1 MSPLR
6 PRRGRSSHPT
16 SRLMDSHAFLQN
28 LAVVL
33 CVAAVAT
40 VVFQRLRQPVVF
52 GYLLAGMI
60 IGPHIQIP
68 LVADPQTVRA
78 LSELGVILL
87 MFSLGLE
94 FSIRKLVQVS
104 QKAGAVAL
112 FECSMMISIG
122 YLVGQMLGFTRM
134 ESVFTGAITGI
145 SSTTIIVKAFQE
157 QKVKGRV
164 TELVFGILIIEDLI
178 AIFLL
183 AILTT
188 VSRSGAVS
196 PRDVLLTA
204 MRLAMFLAALIG
216 FGILIVPR
224 AIRAVQKLGQPETT
238 LVASIGICFAAAL
251 LALSFGYSVALGAFI
266 AGSLVAE
273 SGHEAE
279 IETLVRPVRDMF
291 AAIFF
296 VSVGMIIDPTALTEH
311 WRAVLALTLAVII
324 GKVLAVTIGA
334 FLAGH
339 GRRTAMKAGMSL
351 AQIGEFSFI
360 IASVGVASG
369 VIRTWLYPVAIAV
382 SAITT
387 LTTPLLIKLSNRAA
401 ASIDHWL
408 PEPIQTVAAL
418 YGSWI
423 ERVRSAPRAP
433 IERSATK
440 RIIRIILLDGA
451 LITAVVIGVDVEID
465 RLSEIVGNMTG
476 MPAAR
481 VRFIVVL
488 TAGLI
493 TVPLIYGLITSAKAL
508 GRNLAR
514 RAFADAQKG
523 KVDPAD
529 APRRA
534 LVILVQL
541 AVVLAVGIPVVAITQ
556 PFLPPH
562 QGAFV
567 LALLTL
573 LLLAALW
580 KNASNLQG
588 HARAG
593 AQIIASALANQ
604 MASVDGTSD
613 ETTLL
618 EDVNAVLPGL
628 GEPIAIRVVPQS
640 IAVGRS
646 LAELNLRGA
655 TGATILA
662 IRRGTQQI
670 PTPLGRE
677 VIRADDVVA
686 VAGAHDA
693 LAIARAIFAPDLSRI
708 RDDIEGAEIQAEL
721 EALNDALLVDQK
733 RTPRS
738 FLP

>member
-1 MSPLR
+1 
-6 PRRGRSSHPT
+6 
-16 SRLMDSHAFLQN
+16 MDSHTFLQN

-40 VVFQRLRQPVVF
+40 VVFQRLHQPVVF

-60 IGPHIQIP
+60 IGPHIPIP

-94 FSIRKLVQVS
+94 FSIRKLVLVS

-112 FECSMMISIG
+112 FECSVMISVG
-122 YLVGQMLGFTRM
+122 YLVGQMLGFTRL
-134 ESVFTGAITGI
+134 ESVFAGAITGI

-183 AILTT
+183 TILTT
-188 VSRSGAVS
+188 ISRSGAVS
-196 PRDVLLTA
+196 PMELLLTA
-204 MRLAMFLAALIG
+204 MRLMMFLTALIG
-216 FGILIVPR
+216 FGLLIVPR
-224 AIRAVQKLGQPETT
+224 AIRAVRKLGQPETT

-279 IETLVRPVRDMF
+279 IESLVRPVRDIF

-296 VSVGMIIDPTALTEH
+296 VSVGMMIDPTALSDH
-311 WRAVLALTLAVII
+311 WRAVLALTLAVIF

-369 VIRTWLYPVAIAV
+369 VIREWLYPVAIAV

-418 YGSWI
+418 YASWI
-423 ERVRSAPRAP
+423 ERVRSAPRVHA
-433 IERSATK
+433 ERSATN
-440 RIIRIILLDGA
+440 RVIRIILLDAA
-451 LITAVVIGVDVEID
+451 LITAVVIGVAVELD
-465 RLSEIVGNMTG
+465 RLSALVGNMIG
-476 MPAAR
+476 MPPER

-488 TAGLI
+488 IAGLI
-493 TVPLIYGLITSAKAL
+493 IVPLIFGLTTSAKAL
-508 GRNLAR
+508 GNRLAR

-556 PFLPPH
+556 PFLPRN
-562 QGAFV
+562 QGLFV
-567 LALLTL
+567 LALLTMVL
-573 LLLAALW
+573 LLTLW
-580 KNASNLQG
+580 KNAANLQG
-588 HARAG
+588 HAIAG
-593 AQIIASALANQ
+593 AQIIASVMANQ
-604 MASVDGTSD
+604 MASTDSTSD
-613 ETTLL
+613 ETKLL

-628 GEPIAIRVVPQS
+628 GEPVAIRVVPQS

-646 LAELNLRGA
+646 LAQLNLRGA
-655 TGATILA
+655 TGATVLA
-662 IRRGTQQI
+662 IRRGTEQI

-677 VIRADDVVA
+677 VIQADDIVA

-693 LAIARAIFAPDLSRI
+693 LAIARAIFAPDPTRI
-708 RDDIEGAEIQAEL
+708 RDDVEGAEIQAEL
-721 EALNDALLVDQK
+721 DALTAALLSERR
-733 RTPRS
+733 RTPRTPQS
-738 FLP
+738 LP

>member
-1 MSPLR
+1 
-6 PRRGRSSHPT
+6 
-16 SRLMDSHAFLQN
+16 MDSHSFLQN

-60 IGPHIQIP
+60 VGPHISIP

-104 QKAGAVAL
+104 RSAGLVAL
-112 FECSMMISIG
+112 FECSVMVSVG
-122 YLVGQMLGFTRM
+122 YLVGQMLGFTRI
-134 ESVFTGAITGI
+134 ESIFTGGITGI
-145 SSTTIIVKAFQE
+145 SSTTIIVKAFEE

-183 AILTT
+183 TVLTT
-188 VSRSGAVS
+188 VARSGSISPADLAMTAV
-196 PRDVLLTA
+196 
-204 MRLAMFLAALIG
+204 RLVMFLAPLIG
-216 FGILIVPR
+216 FGLLIVPR
-224 AIRAVQKLGQPETT
+224 AIRAVVRLGRPETT

-273 SGHEAE
+273 SGHEIE
-279 IETLVRPVRDMF
+279 IGQLVPPVRDLF

-296 VSVGMIIDPTALTEH
+296 VSVGMMIDPSALTQH
-311 WRAVLALTLAVII
+311 WVAVVALTGAVIV

-360 IASVGVASG
+360 IASVGVAAG
-369 VIRTWLYPVAIAV
+369 VISGWLYPVAIAV

-401 ASIDHWL
+401 ASIDRWL

-423 ERVRSAPRAP
+423 ERVRSVPRAP
-433 IERSATK
+433 TERSATN
-440 RIIRIILLDGA
+440 RIIRIILLDA
-451 LITAVVIGVDVEID
+451 VLITGLVIGVDLEID
-465 RLSEIVGNMTG
+465 RFTALVGGLSG
-476 MPAAR
+476 MSPER
-481 VRFIVVL
+481 VRFMVVL
-488 TAGLI
+488 TSGLI
-493 TVPLIYGLITSAKAL
+493 AVPLIYGLITSARAL
-508 GRNLAR
+508 GNNLAR

-523 KVDPAD
+523 RVDPAD

-534 LVILVQL
+534 LVILIQL
-541 AVVLAVGIPVVAITQ
+541 AVVLSVGIPVVAIPQ

-562 QGAFV
+562 QGGFV
-567 LALLTL
+567 LMVLTL
-573 LLLAALW
+573 ILLVALW
-580 KNASNLQG
+580 RNAENLQG

-593 AQIIASALANQ
+593 AQIIASALAQQ
-604 MASVDGTSD
+604 MASTEGATD
-613 ETTLL
+613 EAKLL

-628 GEPIAIRVVPQS
+628 GEPVAIRVIPASV
-640 IAVGRS
+640 AVGKS
-646 LAELNLRGA
+646 LAQLNLRGA
-655 TGATILA
+655 TGATVLA
-662 IRRGTQQI
+662 IKRGEQQI

-677 VIRADDVVA
+677 VIHDGDIVA
-686 VAGAHDA
+686 VAGTHDA
-693 LAIARAIFAPDLSRI
+693 LAVARAIFSPDLMRI
-708 RDDIEGAEIQAEL
+708 RDDAQGAEIEAEL
-721 EALNDALLVDQK
+721 EALNDALLVERK
-733 RTPRS
+733 RGVSS

>member
-1 MSPLR
+1 
-6 PRRGRSSHPT
+6 
-16 SRLMDSHAFLQN
+16 MDPHAFLQN

-40 VVFQRLRQPVVF
+40 VVFQRLHQPVVF

-60 IGPHIQIP
+60 IGPHISIP

-94 FSIRKLVQVS
+94 FSVRKLVQVS

-112 FECSMMISIG
+112 FECTVMVSVG

-134 ESVFTGAITGI
+134 ESIFAGAITGI

-157 QKVKGRV
+157 LKIKGRV

-183 AILTT
+183 TILTT
-188 VSRSGAVS
+188 ISRSGAIT
-196 PRDVLLTA
+196 PTDLALTA
-204 MRLAMFLAALIG
+204 VRLAMFLAGLIG
-216 FGILIVPR
+216 FGILTVPR

-273 SGHEAE
+273 SGQQVE
-279 IETLVRPVRDMF
+279 IEQLVRPVRDMF

-296 VSVGMIIDPTALTEH
+296 VSVGMMIDPTALAQH
-311 WRAVLALTLAVII
+311 WVAVVSLTLAVII
-324 GKVLAVTIGA
+324 GKVFAVTIGA

-339 GRRTAMKAGMSL
+339 GRRAAMKAGMSL

-360 IASVGVASG
+360 IAGVGVASG
-369 VIRTWLYPVAIAV
+369 VIGGWMYPVAIAV

-387 LTTPLLIKLSNRAA
+387 LTTPLLIRLSNKAA

-418 YGSWI
+418 YTSWI
-423 ERVRSAPRAP
+423 ESVRSAPRVP
-433 IERSATK
+433 TERSRTN
-440 RIIRIILLDGA
+440 RIIRIILLDAA
-451 LITAVVIGVDVEID
+451 LITAIVIGVGMEID
-465 RLSEIVGNMTG
+465 RLSVILGDILG
-476 MPAAR
+476 MAATQ
-481 VRFIVVL
+481 VRFVVVL
-488 TAGLI
+488 VTGLI
-493 TVPLIYGLITSAKAL
+493 AVPLLYGLINSAKTL
-508 GRNLAR
+508 GNHLAR
-514 RAFADAQKG
+514 RAFAETQKG

-534 LVILVQL
+534 LVILVQI
-541 AVVLAVGIPVVAITQ
+541 AVVLAVGIPIVAITQ

-567 LALLTL
+567 LLLLTL
-573 LLLAALW
+573 VLLVTLW
-580 KNASNLQG
+580 RNAENLHG

-593 AQIIASALANQ
+593 AEIIASALANQ
-604 MASVDGTSD
+604 MASIDGASEDTKM
-613 ETTLL
+613 L

-628 GEPIAIRVVPQS
+628 GEPVAIRVVPES

-646 LAELNLRGA
+646 LGQLNLRGA
-655 TGATILA
+655 TGATVLA
-662 IRRGTQQI
+662 IKRGSKQI

-677 VIRADDVVA
+677 VIQAGDLVA
-686 VAGAHDA
+686 VAGARDA
-693 LAIARAIFAPDLSRI
+693 LAIAREIFSPDLARI
-708 RDDIEGAEIQAEL
+708 RDAIEGAEIESEL
-721 EALNDALLVDQK
+721 QALNDALLVDRRRGAK
-733 RTPRS
+733 S

>member
-1 MSPLR
+1 
-6 PRRGRSSHPT
+6 
-16 SRLMDSHAFLQN
+16 MDPHAFLQN

-40 VVFQRLRQPVVF
+40 VVFQRLHQPVVF

-60 IGPHIQIP
+60 IGPHIRIP

-112 FECSMMISIG
+112 FECSIMVSVG
-122 YLVGQMLGFTRM
+122 YLVGQMLGLTRL
-134 ESVFTGAITGI
+134 ESVFVGAIVGI

-183 AILTT
+183 TILTT
-188 VSRSGAVS
+188 ISRSGAVS
-196 PRDVLLTA
+196 PADIAVTA

-224 AIRAVQKLGQPETT
+224 AIRAVQKLGQQETT

-251 LALSFGYSVALGAFI
+251 IALAFGYSVALGAFI

-273 SGHEAE
+273 SGHEIE

-311 WRAVLALTLAVII
+311 WKAVVVLTLAVII

-339 GRRTAMKAGMSL
+339 GRRTAIKSGMSL

-369 VIRTWLYPVAIAV
+369 VVRTWLYPVAIGV

-401 ASIDHWL
+401 ASIDRWL

-423 ERVRSAPRAP
+423 ERVRSSPRVP
-433 IERSATK
+433 TERSGTN
-440 RIIRIILLDGA
+440 RNIRIILLDAA
-451 LITAVVIGVDVEID
+451 LIITVVIGVDVEID
-465 RLSEIVGNMTG
+465 RLSQILGNMTG
-476 MPAAR
+476 MTADR
-481 VRFIVVL
+481 VRFMVVL
-488 TAGLI
+488 IAGLV
-493 TVPLIYGLITSAKAL
+493 TVPLIYGLITSARAL
-508 GRNLAR
+508 GNRLGR

-534 LVILVQL
+534 LVILVQV
-541 AVVLAVGIPVVAITQ
+541 AVVLAVGIPVVAITE
-556 PFLPPH
+556 PFLPPY

-567 LALLTL
+567 LAVLVL
-573 LLLAALW
+573 LLLVALW
-580 KNASNLQG
+580 RNASNLQG

-604 MASVDGTSD
+604 MASVDGASD

-618 EDVNAVLPGL
+618 DVNAILPGL
-628 GEPIAIRVVPQS
+628 GEPVAIRVIPQS
-640 IAVGRS
+640 IAVGKS
-646 LAELNLRGA
+646 LAQLNLRGA
-655 TGATILA
+655 TGATVLA
-662 IRRGTQQI
+662 IRRGAEQI

-677 VIRADDVVA
+677 VIHANDVVA

-693 LAIARAIFAPDLSRI
+693 LAVARAIFSPDLSRI
-708 RDDIEGAEIQAEL
+708 RDDIEGAEIQSEL
-721 EALNDALLVDQK
+721 EALNDALLVEQK

>member
-1 MSPLR
+1 
-6 PRRGRSSHPT
+6 
-16 SRLMDSHAFLQN
+16 MDPHAFLQN

-40 VVFQRLRQPVVF
+40 VVFQRLHQPVVF

-60 IGPHIQIP
+60 IGPHIPIP
-68 LVADPQTVRA
+68 LVADPETVRA

-112 FECSMMISIG
+112 FECSVMISIG

-134 ESVFTGAITGI
+134 ESIFTGAIVGI

-183 AILTT
+183 TILTT
-188 VSRSGAVS
+188 IARSGAVS
-196 PRDVLLTA
+196 PTDVLLTA

-216 FGILIVPR
+216 FGILTVPR
-224 AIRAVQKLGQPETT
+224 AIRAVHELGQPETT

-251 LALSFGYSVALGAFI
+251 LALAFGYSVALGAFI

-273 SGHEAE
+273 SGHEIE
-279 IETLVRPVRDMF
+279 IEKLVRPVRDMF

-296 VSVGMIIDPTALTEH
+296 VSVGMMIDPTALTEH
-311 WRAVLALTLAVII
+311 WRAILALTLAVII
-324 GKVLAVTIGA
+324 GKVLAVTIGS

-369 VIRTWLYPVAIAV
+369 AISGWMYPVAIAV

-418 YGSWI
+418 YASWI

-433 IERSATK
+433 TERSGTN
-440 RIIRIILLDGA
+440 RIVRIILLDA
-451 LITAVVIGVDVEID
+451 VLITAVVIGVDVELD
-465 RLSEIVGNMTG
+465 RLSLLVGSMTG
-476 MPAAR
+476 MSPAR
-481 VRFIVVL
+481 VRFMVVL
-488 TAGLI
+488 VSAII
-493 TVPLIYGLITSAKAL
+493 TLPLMYGLVTSARAL
-508 GRNLAR
+508 GNHLAR

-534 LVILVQL
+534 LVIVVQL
-541 AVVLAVGIPVVAITQ
+541 AVVLAVGIPIVAITQ

-562 QGAFV
+562 QGALV
-567 LALLTL
+567 LTLLTL
-573 LLLAALW
+573 VLLIALW
-580 KNASNLQG
+580 RNAANLQG

-604 MASVDGTSD
+604 MASTDGASD
-613 ETTLL
+613 ETKLL

-628 GEPIAIRVVPQS
+628 GEPIAIRVVPES

-646 LAELNLRGA
+646 LGQLNLRGA
-655 TGATILA
+655 TGATVLA

-677 VIRADDVVA
+677 VIAANDVVA
-686 VAGAHDA
+686 VAGSHDA
-693 LAIARAIFAPDLSRI
+693 LAIARAIFAPDLARI
-708 RDDIEGAEIQAEL
+708 RDDLEGVEIEAEL
-721 EALNDALLVDQK
+721 QALNDALLTEGK
-733 RTPRS
+733 KSPRS

>member
-1 MSPLR
+1 
-6 PRRGRSSHPT
+6 
-16 SRLMDSHAFLQN
+16 MDSHAFLQN

-112 FECSMMISIG
+112 FECSVMISIG
-122 YLVGQMLGFTRM
+122 YLLGQMLGFTRL
-134 ESVFTGAITGI
+134 ESIFTGAITGI

-188 VSRSGAVS
+188 ISRSGAVS
-196 PRDVLLTA
+196 PRDILLTA

-273 SGHEAE
+273 SGHDAE

-296 VSVGMIIDPTALTEH
+296 VSVGMMIDPTALAEH
-311 WRAVLALTLAVII
+311 WGAVFALTLAVII

-369 VIRTWLYPVAIAV
+369 AIRGWLYPVAIAV

-387 LTTPLLIKLSNRAA
+387 LTTPLLIKLSNRAT

-408 PEPIQTVAAL
+408 PEPIQTVTAL

-423 ERVRSAPRAP
+423 ERVRSAPRVP
-433 IERSATK
+433 TERSATN

-451 LITAVVIGVDVEID
+451 LITALVIGVDVEID
-465 RLSEIVGNMTG
+465 RLSRIVGNMTG
-476 MPAAR
+476 MPSAR
-481 VRFIVVL
+481 VRFMVVL
-488 TAGLI
+488 IAGLI
-493 TVPLIYGLITSAKAL
+493 TVPLIYGLITSARAL
-508 GRNLAR
+508 GNHLAR
-514 RAFADAQKG
+514 RAFAEAQKG

-567 LALLTL
+567 LALLTML
-573 LLLAALW
+573 LLVALW
-580 KNASNLQG
+580 RNAANLQG

-618 EDVNAVLPGL
+618 DVNAVLPGL
-628 GEPIAIRVVPQS
+628 GEPVAIRVVPKS
-640 IAVGRS
+640 IAVGKS
-646 LAELNLRGA
+646 LAQLNLRGA
-655 TGATILA
+655 TGATVLA

-677 VIRADDVVA
+677 VIRAGDVVA

-708 RDDIEGAEIQAEL
+708 RDDIEGAEIQSEL
-721 EALNDALLVDQK
+721 EALNDALLVEQK
-733 RTPRS
+733 RKPRS

>member
-1 MSPLR
+1 
-6 PRRGRSSHPT
+6 
-16 SRLMDSHAFLQN
+16 MDPHAFLQN

-40 VVFQRLRQPVVF
+40 VLFQRLHQPVIF

-60 IGPHIQIP
+60 IGPHIRIP
-68 LVADPQTVRA
+68 LVADPQTVRT

-112 FECSMMISIG
+112 FECSIMVSVG
-122 YLVGQMLGFTRM
+122 YLVGQMLGLTRM
-134 ESVFTGAITGI
+134 ESVFVGAIVGI

-183 AILTT
+183 TILTT
-188 VSRSGAVS
+188 ISRSGAVS
-196 PRDVLLTA
+196 PTDILVTA

-216 FGILIVPR
+216 FGILTVPR

-251 LALSFGYSVALGAFI
+251 IALAFGYSVALGAFI

-273 SGHEAE
+273 SGHESE
-279 IETLVRPVRDMF
+279 IEALVRPVRDMF

-296 VSVGMIIDPTALTEH
+296 VSVGMIIDPAALTEH
-311 WRAVLALTLAVII
+311 WKAVLALTLAVLV
-324 GKVLAVTIGA
+324 GKVLSVTVGS

-369 VIRTWLYPVAIAV
+369 VIRSWLYPVAIGV

-401 ASIDHWL
+401 ASIDRWL

-423 ERVRSAPRAP
+423 ERVRNSPRVP
-433 IERSATK
+433 TERSATN
-440 RIIRIILLDGA
+440 RNIRIILLDGA
-451 LITAVVIGVDVEID
+451 LITTVVIGVDVEVD
-465 RLSEIVGNMTG
+465 RLSRILGDLTG
-476 MPAAR
+476 MTADR
-481 VRFIVVL
+481 VRFMVVL
-488 TAGLI
+488 IAGLV
-493 TVPLIYGLITSAKAL
+493 TVPLIYGLITSARAL
-508 GRNLAR
+508 GNRLAR

-534 LVILVQL
+534 LVILVQV
-541 AVVLAVGIPVVAITQ
+541 AVVLAVGIPVVAITE
-556 PFLPPH
+556 PFLPPY

-567 LALLTL
+567 LAVVVL
-573 LLLAALW
+573 LLLVALW
-580 KNASNLQG
+580 RNASNLQG

-604 MASVDGTSD
+604 MASVDGSSD

-618 EDVNAVLPGL
+618 EDVNAILPGL
-628 GEPIAIRVVPQS
+628 GEPVAIRVIPQS
-640 IAVGRS
+640 IAVGKS
-646 LAELNLRGA
+646 LAQLNLRGA
-655 TGATILA
+655 TGATVLA
-662 IRRGTQQI
+662 IRRGAEQI

-677 VIRADDVVA
+677 VIRANDVVA

-693 LAIARAIFAPDLSRI
+693 LAVARAIFSPDLTRI
-708 RDDIEGAEIQAEL
+708 RDDMEGAEIQSEL
-721 EALNDALLVDQK
+721 EALNDALLVEQK

>member
-1 MSPLR
+1 
-6 PRRGRSSHPT
+6 
-16 SRLMDSHAFLQN
+16 MDPHSFLQN

-40 VVFQRLRQPVVF
+40 VVFQRLHQPVVF

-60 IGPHIQIP
+60 IGPYIPIP
-68 LVADPQTVRA
+68 LVADPSTVRTT
-78 LSELGVILL
+78 SELGVILL

-112 FECSMMISIG
+112 FECTIMISVG
-122 YLVGQMLGFTRM
+122 YLVGQVLGFTRM
-134 ESVFTGAITGI
+134 ESVFAGAIIGI

-183 AILTT
+183 TILTT
-188 VSRSGAVS
+188 VARSGAVS
-196 PRDVLLTA
+196 PMEILLTA
-204 MRLAMFLAALIG
+204 LRLAMFLTALIG
-216 FGILIVPR
+216 FGILTVPR
-224 AIRAVQKLGQPETT
+224 AIRAVQRLGQPETT

-279 IETLVRPVRDMF
+279 IEKLVRPVRDMF

-296 VSVGMIIDPTALTEH
+296 VSVGMMIDPAALSEH
-311 WRAVLALTLAVII
+311 WRVVLVLTLAVII
-324 GKVLAVTIGA
+324 GKVLAVTVGA

-369 VIRTWLYPVAIAV
+369 VIRGWLYPVAIAV

-433 IERSATK
+433 TERSVTK
-440 RIIRIILLDGA
+440 RILRIIMLDAA
-451 LITAVVIGVDVEID
+451 LITVIVIGVAVELD
-465 RLSEIVGNMTG
+465 RLSELVGKMIG
-476 MPAAR
+476 MPPER
-481 VRFIVVL
+481 VRFMVVL
-488 TAGLI
+488 ISGLI
-493 TVPLIYGLITSAKAL
+493 TVPLIFGLITSAKAL
-508 GRNLAR
+508 GNHLAR
-514 RAFADAQKG
+514 RAFSDAQKG

-541 AVVLAVGIPVVAITQ
+541 AIVLAVGIPVVAITQ

-562 QGAFV
+562 QGAVV

-573 LLLAALW
+573 VLLVALW
-580 KNASNLQG
+580 RNAANLQG

-593 AQIIASALANQ
+593 AEIIASALAHQ

-613 ETTLL
+613 ETKLL
-618 EDVNAVLPGL
+618 EDVNAILPGL
-628 GEPIAIRVVPQS
+628 GEPVAIRVIPQS

-646 LAELNLRGA
+646 LAQLNLRGA
-655 TGATILA
+655 TGATVLA
-662 IRRGTQQI
+662 IRRGDQQI

-677 VIRADDVVA
+677 VIQVDDVVA

-693 LAIARAIFAPDLSRI
+693 LAIARAIFAPDLTRI
-708 RDDIEGAEIQAEL
+708 RDDAEGAEIQAEL
-721 EALNDALLVDQK
+721 EALNNALLVD
-733 RTPRS
+733 RRRNPRS
-738 FLP
+738 VLP

>member
-1 MSPLR
+1 
-6 PRRGRSSHPT
+6 
-16 SRLMDSHAFLQN
+16 MDSHAFLQN

-40 VVFQRLRQPVVF
+40 VVFRRLRQPVVF
-52 GYLLAGMI
+52 GYLLAGLI
-60 IGPHIQIP
+60 IGPHIPIP
-68 LVADPQTVRA
+68 LVADLQTVRA

-104 QKAGAVAL
+104 QQAGTVAL
-112 FECSMMISIG
+112 LECSVMVSVG
-122 YLVGQMLGFTRM
+122 YLVGQVLGFTRM
-134 ESVFTGAITGI
+134 ESIFTGAIVGI

-164 TELVFGILIIEDLI
+164 AELVFGILIVEDLI

-183 AILTT
+183 TILTT
-188 VSRSGAVS
+188 IARSGAITPS
-196 PRDVLLTA
+196 DLALTA
-204 MRLAMFLAALIG
+204 VRLGMFLVGLIG
-216 FGILIVPR
+216 FGILTVPR

-273 SGHEAE
+273 SGHEIE
-279 IETLVRPVRDMF
+279 IEQLVRPVRDMF

-296 VSVGMIIDPTALTEH
+296 VSVGMMIDPTALTEH
-311 WRAVLALTLAVII
+311 WVAVLALTVAVIV

-360 IASVGVASG
+360 IASVGVAAG
-369 VIRTWLYPVAIAV
+369 VISGWLYPVAIAV

-401 ASIDHWL
+401 ASIDRWL
-408 PEPIQTVAAL
+408 PGPIQTVAAL

-423 ERVRSAPRAP
+423 ERVRSVPRAP
-433 IERSATK
+433 IERSATN
-440 RIIRIILLDGA
+440 RIIRIILLDAA
-451 LITAVVIGVDVEID
+451 LITALVIAVDLEID
-465 RLSEIVGNMTG
+465 RFTG
-476 MPAAR
+476 MVGEMSGMSPER
-481 VRFIVVL
+481 VRFMVVL
-488 TAGLI
+488 ISGLI
-493 TVPLIYGLITSAKAL
+493 AAPLIYGLITSAKAL
-508 GRNLAR
+508 GNNLAR

-523 KVDPAD
+523 RVDPAD

-534 LVILVQL
+534 LVILIQL

-562 QGAFV
+562 QGGFV
-567 LALLTL
+567 LLVLTL
-573 LLLAALW
+573 ILLVALW
-580 KNASNLQG
+580 RNAENLQG

-593 AQIIASALANQ
+593 AQIIASALAQQ
-604 MASVDGTSD
+604 MASTEGTTD
-613 ETTLL
+613 EAKLL

-628 GEPIAIRVVPQS
+628 GEPVAIRVIPASV
-640 IAVGRS
+640 AVGKS
-646 LAELNLRGA
+646 LAQLNLRGA
-655 TGATILA
+655 TGATVLA
-662 IRRGTQQI
+662 IKRGAQQI

-677 VIRADDVVA
+677 VIQDGDIVA
-686 VAGAHDA
+686 VAGTHDA
-693 LAIARAIFAPDLSRI
+693 LAVARAIFSPDLMRI
-708 RDDIEGAEIQAEL
+708 RDDAEGAEIEAEL
-721 EALNDALLVDQK
+721 EALNDALLVERK
-733 RTPRS
+733 RGVSS

>member
-1 MSPLR
+1 
-6 PRRGRSSHPT
+6 
-16 SRLMDSHAFLQN
+16 MDSHAFLQN

-60 IGPHIQIP
+60 IGPHISIP

-112 FECSMMISIG
+112 FECTIMVSVG
-122 YLVGQMLGFTRM
+122 YLAGQMLGFTRM
-134 ESVFTGAITGI
+134 ESIFTGAITGI

-157 QKVKGRV
+157 QKVRGRV

-178 AIFLL
+178 AIFMLT
-183 AILTT
+183 ILTT
-188 VSRSGAVS
+188 VSRSGALS
-196 PRDVLLTA
+196 PMEILLTA
-204 MRLAMFLAALIG
+204 MRLAMFLTALIG
-216 FGILIVPR
+216 FGILTVPR
-224 AIRAVQKLGQPETT
+224 AIRAVEKLGQPETT

-251 LALSFGYSVALGAFI
+251 LAQSFGYSVALGAFI

-273 SGHEAE
+273 SGQQVE
-279 IETLVRPVRDMF
+279 IEHLIRPVRDMF

-296 VSVGMIIDPTALTEH
+296 VSVGMMIDPMALTEH

-324 GKVLAVTIGA
+324 GKVLAVTTGA

-369 VIRTWLYPVAIAV
+369 VVRGWLYPVAIAV

-423 ERVRSAPRAP
+423 ERVRNAPRAP
-433 IERSATK
+433 TERSATN
-440 RIIRIILLDGA
+440 RILRIILLDAA
-451 LITAVVIGVDVEID
+451 LITAIVIGVDIEID
-465 RLSEIVGNMTG
+465 RLSVIVGNMTG
-476 MPAAR
+476 LAPER
-481 VRFIVVL
+481 VRFMVVL
-488 TAGLI
+488 IAGLI
-493 TVPLIYGLITSAKAL
+493 TVPLGFGLITSAKAL
-508 GRNLAR
+508 GNHLAR
-514 RAFADAQKG
+514 RAFAEAKKG

-580 KNASNLQG
+580 RNAANLQG

-593 AQIIASALANQ
+593 AQIIASALAHQ
-604 MASVDGTSD
+604 MASTDGASD

-628 GEPIAIRVVPQS
+628 GEPVAIRVVPQS
-640 IAVGRS
+640 IAVGKS
-646 LAELNLRGA
+646 LTQLNLRGA
-655 TGATILA
+655 TGATVLA
-662 IRRGTQQI
+662 IRRGTTQI

-677 VIRADDVVA
+677 VIRANDVVA
-686 VAGAHDA
+686 VAGARDA
-693 LAIARAIFAPDLSRI
+693 LAVARAIFAPDLARI
-708 RDDIEGAEIQAEL
+708 RDDMEGAEIQSEL

>member
-1 MSPLR
+1 
-6 PRRGRSSHPT
+6 
-16 SRLMDSHAFLQN
+16 MDPHAFLQN

-40 VVFQRLRQPVVF
+40 VLFQRLHQPVVF

-60 IGPHIQIP
+60 IGPHIRIP

-112 FECSMMISIG
+112 FECTIMVSVG
-122 YLVGQMLGFTRM
+122 YLIGQMLGLTRM
-134 ESVFTGAITGI
+134 ESVFVGAIVGI

-183 AILTT
+183 TILTT
-188 VSRSGAVS
+188 ISRSGAVS
-196 PRDVLLTA
+196 PTDVLVTA

-251 LALSFGYSVALGAFI
+251 IALAFGYSVALGAFI

-273 SGHEAE
+273 SGHEIE

-296 VSVGMIIDPTALTEH
+296 VSVGMIIDPKALTEH
-311 WRAVLALTLAVII
+311 WKAVVVLTLAVII

-369 VIRTWLYPVAIAV
+369 VLRGWLYPVAIGV

-387 LTTPLLIKLSNRAA
+387 LTTPLLIRLSNRAA
-401 ASIDHWL
+401 ASIDRWL

-423 ERVRSAPRAP
+423 ERVRNSPRVP
-433 IERSATK
+433 TERSGTN
-440 RIIRIILLDGA
+440 RIIRIILLDAA
-451 LITAVVIGVDVEID
+451 LIITVVIGVAVEID
-465 RLSEIVGNMTG
+465 RLSQILGNLTG
-476 MPAAR
+476 MTADR
-481 VRFIVVL
+481 VRFMVVL
-488 TAGLI
+488 IAGLV
-493 TVPLIYGLITSAKAL
+493 TVPLIYGLITSARAL
-508 GRNLAR
+508 GNRLAR

-534 LVILVQL
+534 LVILVQV
-541 AVVLAVGIPVVAITQ
+541 AVVLAMGIPVVAITE
-556 PFLPPH
+556 PFLPPY

-567 LALLTL
+567 LAVLIL
-573 LLLAALW
+573 LLLVALW
-580 KNASNLQG
+580 RNASNLQG

-604 MASVDGTSD
+604 MASVDGASD
-613 ETTLL
+613 DPKLL
-618 EDVNAVLPGL
+618 EDVNAILPGL
-628 GEPIAIRVVPQS
+628 GEPVAIRVIPQS
-640 IAVGRS
+640 LAVGKS
-646 LAELNLRGA
+646 LAQLNLRGA
-655 TGATILA
+655 TGATVLA
-662 IRRGTQQI
+662 IRRGSEQI

-677 VIRADDVVA
+677 VIRANDVVA

-693 LAIARAIFAPDLSRI
+693 LAVARAIFSPDLARI
-708 RDDIEGAEIQAEL
+708 RDDIEGAEIQSEL
-721 EALNDALLVDQK
+721 EALNDALLVEQK

-738 FLP
+738 LLP

>member
-1 MSPLR
+1 
-6 PRRGRSSHPT
+6 
-16 SRLMDSHAFLQN
+16 MDPHAFLQN

-40 VVFQRLRQPVVF
+40 VVFQRLHQPVVF

-60 IGPHIQIP
+60 IGPHISIP

-94 FSIRKLVQVS
+94 FSVRKLVQVS

-112 FECSMMISIG
+112 FECTVMVSVG

-134 ESVFTGAITGI
+134 ESIFAGAITGI

-157 QKVKGRV
+157 LKIKGRV

-183 AILTT
+183 TILTT
-188 VSRSGAVS
+188 ISRSGVITPTDLA
-196 PRDVLLTA
+196 LTA
-204 MRLAMFLAALIG
+204 VRLVMFLAGLIG
-216 FGILIVPR
+216 FGILTVPR
-224 AIRAVQKLGQPETT
+224 AIRAVQKLEQPETT

-273 SGHEAE
+273 SGQQIE
-279 IETLVRPVRDMF
+279 IEQLVRPVRDVF

-296 VSVGMIIDPTALTEH
+296 VSVGMMIDPTALTQH
-311 WRAVLALTLAVII
+311 WGAVVSLTLAVIL
-324 GKVLAVTIGA
+324 GKVFAVTIGA

-339 GRRTAMKAGMSL
+339 GRRAAMKAGMSL

-360 IASVGVASG
+360 IAGVGVASG
-369 VIRTWLYPVAIAV
+369 AIGGWMYPVAIAV

-387 LTTPLLIKLSNRAA
+387 LTTPLLIRLSNKAA

-418 YGSWI
+418 YTSWI
-423 ERVRSAPRAP
+423 ERVRSAPRVP
-433 IERSATK
+433 TERSRTN
-440 RIIRIILLDGA
+440 RIIRIILLDAA
-451 LITAVVIGVDVEID
+451 LITAIVIGVGVEID
-465 RLSEIVGNMTG
+465 RLSAIVGG
-476 MPAAR
+476 MLGMAPAR
-481 VRFIVVL
+481 VRFVVVL
-488 TAGLI
+488 VSGLI
-493 TVPLIYGLITSAKAL
+493 AVPLLYGLINSAKTL
-508 GRNLAR
+508 GNHLAR
-514 RAFADAQKG
+514 RAFAERQKG

-534 LVILVQL
+534 LVILVQI
-541 AVVLAVGIPVVAITQ
+541 AVVLAVGIPIVAITQ

-562 QGAFV
+562 QGSFV
-567 LALLTL
+567 LLLLTL
-573 LLLAALW
+573 VLLITLWRNAA
-580 KNASNLQG
+580 NLHG

-593 AQIIASALANQ
+593 AEIIAAALANQ
-604 MASVDGTSD
+604 MASIDGASEDTKM
-613 ETTLL
+613 L

-628 GEPIAIRVVPQS
+628 GEPVAIRVVPES

-646 LAELNLRGA
+646 LGQLNLRGA
-655 TGATILA
+655 TGATVLA
-662 IRRGTQQI
+662 IKRGSKQI

-677 VIRADDVVA
+677 VIEAGDLVA

-693 LAIARAIFAPDLSRI
+693 LAIAREIFSPDLARI
-708 RDDIEGAEIQAEL
+708 RDAMEGAEIESEL
-721 EALNDALLVDQK
+721 QALNDALLVDRRRGAK
-733 RTPRS
+733 S

>member
-1 MSPLR
+1 
-6 PRRGRSSHPT
+6 
-16 SRLMDSHAFLQN
+16 MDSHTFLQN

-40 VVFQRLRQPVVF
+40 IVFQRLHQPVVF

-60 IGPHIQIP
+60 IGPHIPIP

-94 FSIRKLVQVS
+94 FSIRKLMLVS
-104 QKAGAVAL
+104 QKAGAVAV
-112 FECSMMISIG
+112 FECSIMISVG

-134 ESVFTGAITGI
+134 ESIFAGAITGI

-183 AILTT
+183 TILTT
-188 VSRSGAVS
+188 ISRSGAVS
-196 PRDVLLTA
+196 PQDILLTA
-204 MRLAMFLAALIG
+204 MRLAMFLIALIG
-216 FGILIVPR
+216 FGILTVPR

-273 SGHEAE
+273 SGQQVE
-279 IETLVRPVRDMF
+279 IESLVRPVRDMF

-296 VSVGMIIDPTALTEH
+296 VSVGMMIDPTALTQH
-311 WRAVLALTLAVII
+311 WKAILVLTLAVLF
-324 GKVLAVTIGA
+324 GKVLSVTIGA

-360 IASVGVASG
+360 IASVGVAYG
-369 VIRTWLYPVAIAV
+369 VIRGWLYPVAIAV

-418 YGSWI
+418 YASWI

-433 IERSATK
+433 TGRSGTN
-440 RIIRIILLDGA
+440 RIIRIILLDAA
-451 LITAVVIGVDVEID
+451 LLTAVVIGVDVEID
-465 RLSEIVGNMTG
+465 RLSEMVGGMIG
-476 MPAAR
+476 MPPEQ
-481 VRFIVVL
+481 VRFMVVL
-488 TAGLI
+488 IAGLI
-493 TVPLIYGLITSAKAL
+493 TVPLIYGLITSAKTL
-508 GRNLAR
+508 GNYLAR

-523 KVDPAD
+523 KVDLAD

-556 PFLPPH
+556 PFLPAH

-573 LLLAALW
+573 VLLVALW
-580 KNASNLQG
+580 RNAANLQG

-593 AQIIASALANQ
+593 AQIIASALAHE
-604 MASVDGTSD
+604 MASTDGPSH
-613 ETTLL
+613 ETKLF
-618 EDVNAVLPGL
+618 EDVNAILPGL
-628 GEPIAIRVVPQS
+628 GEPVAIRVVPQS

-655 TGATILA
+655 TGATVLA
-662 IRRGTQQI
+662 IKRGTQQI

-677 VIRADDVVA
+677 VIQSGDVVA

-693 LAIARAIFAPDLSRI
+693 IAVARAIFSPDLTRI
-708 RDDIEGAEIQAEL
+708 RDDLEGAEIQSEL
-721 EALNDALLVDQK
+721 EALNDALLVD
-733 RTPRS
+733 RRRSPRS
-738 FLP
+738 LLP

>member
-1 MSPLR
+1 
-6 PRRGRSSHPT
+6 
-16 SRLMDSHAFLQN
+16 MDPHSFLQN

-40 VVFQRLRQPVVF
+40 VVFQRLHQPVVF

-94 FSIRKLVQVS
+94 FSIRKLVLVS

-112 FECSMMISIG
+112 FECSVMISVG

-134 ESVFTGAITGI
+134 ESVFAGAIVGI

-183 AILTT
+183 TILTT
-188 VSRSGAVS
+188 ISRSGAVS
-196 PRDVLLTA
+196 PTEILLTA
-204 MRLAMFLAALIG
+204 MRLAMFLTALIG
-216 FGILIVPR
+216 FGILTVPR

-279 IETLVRPVRDMF
+279 IERLVRPVRDMF

-296 VSVGMIIDPTALTEH
+296 VSVGMIIDPTALSDH
-311 WRAVLALTLAVII
+311 WRVVLVLTLAVII

-334 FLAGH
+334 FLGGH

-360 IASVGVASG
+360 IASVGVAAG
-369 VIRTWLYPVAIAV
+369 VVRGWLYPVAIAV

-401 ASIDHWL
+401 ASIDRWL

-423 ERVRSAPRAP
+423 ERVRSVPRAAG
-433 IERSATK
+433 ERSATN
-440 RIIRIILLDGA
+440 RIIRIILLDAA
-451 LITAVVIGVDVEID
+451 LIIAVVIGIDVEIA
-465 RLSEIVGNMTG
+465 RLSALVANMTG
-476 MPAAR
+476 MAAEQ
-481 VRFIVVL
+481 VRFVVVL
-488 TAGLI
+488 ISGLI

-508 GRNLAR
+508 GNHLAR

-541 AVVLAVGIPVVAITQ
+541 AVVLAVGIPAVAITQ
-556 PFLPPH
+556 PFLPAH
-562 QGAFV
+562 QGAIV
-567 LALLTL
+567 LAILTL
-573 LLLAALW
+573 LLLATLW

-593 AQIIASALANQ
+593 AQIIASVMAHQ
-604 MASVDGTSD
+604 MASTEGGSD
-613 ETTLL
+613 EARLL

-628 GEPIAIRVVPQS
+628 GEPVAIRVVPQS

-655 TGATILA
+655 TGATVLA
-662 IRRGTQQI
+662 IRRGVLQI

-677 VIRADDVVA
+677 VIQADDVVA

-693 LAIARAIFAPDLSRI
+693 LSVARAIFAPDLSRI
-708 RDDIEGAEIQAEL
+708 RDDIEGAEIQSEL
-721 EALNDALLVDQK
+721 EALNDALLVERR

>member
-1 MSPLR
+1 
-6 PRRGRSSHPT
+6 
-16 SRLMDSHAFLQN
+16 MDSHTFLQN

-52 GYLLAGMI
+52 GYLLAGLI
-60 IGPHIQIP
+60 VGPYLPVP

-112 FECSMMISIG
+112 FECSVMVSVG

-134 ESVFTGAITGI
+134 ESIFAGAITGI

-157 QKVKGRV
+157 QNVKGRV

-183 AILTT
+183 TILTT
-188 VSRSGAVS
+188 VARSGTVS
-196 PRDVLLTA
+196 PGDLAMTA
-204 MRLAMFLAALIG
+204 VRLVMFLAALIG
-216 FGILIVPR
+216 FGILTVPR
-224 AIRAVQKLGQPETT
+224 AIRAVQRLGKPETT

-273 SGHEAE
+273 SGHELE
-279 IETLVRPVRDMF
+279 IENLVRPVRDMF

-296 VSVGMIIDPTALTEH
+296 VSVGMMIDPTALMVH
-311 WRAVLALTLAVII
+311 WRAVLALTLAVIL
-324 GKVLAVTIGA
+324 GKMLAVTIGA

-360 IASVGVASG
+360 IASVGVAAG
-369 VIRTWLYPVAIAV
+369 VIGVWMYPVAIAV
-382 SAITT
+382 SAITI

-423 ERVRSAPRAP
+423 ERVRSTPRP
-433 IERSATK
+433 GTERSRSN
-440 RIIRIILLDGA
+440 RIIRIILLDAA
-451 LITAVVIGVDVEID
+451 LITALVIGVDVEID
-465 RLSEIVGNMTG
+465 RLSVLVGDMTR
-476 MPAAR
+476 MAPEQ
-481 VRFIVVL
+481 VRFVVVL
-488 TAGLI
+488 VAGLI
-493 TVPLIYGLITSAKAL
+493 TVPLIFGLITSARAL
-508 GRNLAR
+508 GSNLAR
-514 RAFADAQKG
+514 RAFADPQKG
-523 KVDPAD
+523 KVDLAD

-567 LALLTL
+567 LATLTL
-573 LLLAALW
+573 VLLVALW
-580 KNASNLQG
+580 RNAANLQG

-593 AQIIASALANQ
+593 AQIIASALAHQ
-604 MASVDGTSD
+604 MASTDGAPT
-613 ETTLL
+613 ETKILD
-618 EDVNAVLPGL
+618 DVNAVLPGL
-628 GEPIAIRVVPQS
+628 GEPVAIRVVPQS
-640 IAVGRS
+640 IAVGKS
-646 LAELNLRGA
+646 LAQLNLRGA
-655 TGATILA
+655 TGATVLA
-662 IRRGTQQI
+662 IKRGSEQI

-677 VIRADDVVA
+677 VIHAGDIVA

-693 LAIARAIFAPDLSRI
+693 LAIARALFAPNLARI
-708 RDDIEGAEIQAEL
+708 RDDAEGAEIQAEL
-721 EALNDALLVDQK
+721 EALNDALLAE
-733 RTPRS
+733 
-738 FLP
+738 

>member
-1 MSPLR
+1 
-6 PRRGRSSHPT
+6 
-16 SRLMDSHAFLQN
+16 MDSHTFLQN

-40 VVFQRLRQPVVF
+40 VVFRRLRQPVVF
-52 GYLLAGMI
+52 GYLLAGLI
-60 IGPHIQIP
+60 IGPHIPIP

-104 QKAGAVAL
+104 QQAGAVAL
-112 FECSMMISIG
+112 FECTVMVSVG

-134 ESVFTGAITGI
+134 ESIFTGAIIGI

-157 QKVKGRV
+157 QKVRGRV
-164 TELVFGILIIEDLI
+164 TELVFGILIVEDLI

-183 AILTT
+183 TILTT
-188 VSRSGAVS
+188 VARSGAIT
-196 PRDVLLTA
+196 PTDLALTA
-204 MRLAMFLAALIG
+204 VRLALFLAGLIG
-216 FGILIVPR
+216 FGILVVPR
-224 AIRAVQKLGQPETT
+224 AIRAVQRLGQPETT

-273 SGHEAE
+273 SGHEIE
-279 IETLVRPVRDMF
+279 IEQLVRPVRDMF

-296 VSVGMIIDPTALTEH
+296 VSVGMMIDPTALTEH
-311 WRAVLALTLAVII
+311 WVAVVSLTIAVIV

-360 IASVGVASG
+360 IASVGVAAG
-369 VIRTWLYPVAIAV
+369 VISGWLYPVAIAV

-401 ASIDHWL
+401 ASIDRWL
-408 PEPIQTVAAL
+408 PAPIQTVAAL

-423 ERVRSAPRAP
+423 ERVRSVPRAP
-433 IERSATK
+433 IERSATN
-440 RIIRIILLDGA
+440 RIIRIILLDAA
-451 LITAVVIGVDVEID
+451 LITALVIAVDLEID
-465 RLSEIVGNMTG
+465 RFTG
-476 MPAAR
+476 MVGAMSGMSPER

-488 TAGLI
+488 TSGLI
-493 TVPLIYGLITSAKAL
+493 AAPLVYGLITSAKAL
-508 GRNLAR
+508 GNNLAR

-523 KVDPAD
+523 RVDPAD

-534 LVILVQL
+534 LVILIQL

-562 QGAFV
+562 QGGFV
-567 LALLTL
+567 LTVLTL
-573 LLLAALW
+573 ILLVALW
-580 KNASNLQG
+580 RNAENLQG

-593 AQIIASALANQ
+593 AQIIASALAQQ
-604 MASVDGTSD
+604 MASTDAATD
-613 ETTLL
+613 ETKLL
-618 EDVNAVLPGL
+618 DDVNAVLPGL
-628 GEPIAIRVVPQS
+628 GEPVAIRVIPASV
-640 IAVGRS
+640 AVGKS
-646 LAELNLRGA
+646 LAQLNLRGA
-655 TGATILA
+655 TGATVLA
-662 IRRGTQQI
+662 IKRGAQQI

-677 VIRADDVVA
+677 VIQDGDVVA
-686 VAGAHDA
+686 VAGTHDA
-693 LAIARAIFAPDLSRI
+693 LAIARAIFSPDLTRI
-708 RDDIEGAEIQAEL
+708 RDDAEGAEIEAEL
-721 EALNDALLVDQK
+721 EALNDALLTDRK
-733 RTPRS
+733 RGVTS